1 MFPSSFTAFRAL
13 EDHSS
18 FLWEGSSFR
27 AAYPHPRRTSLKTL
41 ARPLGGQDGPTTLQP
56 SQQPRDPRVP
66 VCSLS
71 VLFLRPS
78 PLSLELSCALTR
90 MFNFYIQLFYVS
102 RRTGHVSPP
111 VAVRGSPHDPSQAH
125 NWTCCPRQSITA
137 PQDGAGESPL
147 AWKKAKGTCEEGRGL
162 GGRSLPEQSSCPGDT
177 WLLGTYSVPGLPPG
191 AVDTR
196 RGK

>member
-18 FLWEGSSFR
+18 LLWEGSSFR
-27 AAYPHPRRTSLKTL
+27 DAYPHPRRTSLKTP

-66 VCSLS
+66 ICSLW

-102 RRTGHVSPP
+102 RRTGYVSPP
-111 VAVRGSPHDPSQAH
+111 VAVRGSSHDPSQTH
-125 NWTCCPRQSITA
+125 NWTCCPDSQLPPPRMGQENLHWPGRKPRATVRRG
-137 PQDGAGESPL
+137 GA
-147 AWKKAKGTCEEGRGL
+147 RGL
-162 GGRSLPEQSSCPGDT
+162 GIHGYWAPTLCQAFLQVL
-177 WLLGTYSVPGLPPG
+177 W
-191 AVDTR
+191 TR
-196 RGK
+196 GEENKRRN

>member
-27 AAYPHPRRTSLKTL
+27 AAYPHPRRTSLKTP

-56 SQQPRDPRVP
+56 SQQPP

-102 RRTGHVSPP
+102 RRTGYVSPP
-111 VAVRGSPHDPSQAH
+111 VAARGSPTIALRPITGHAAP
-125 NWTCCPRQSITA
+125 NRQSITA

-162 GGRSLPEQSSCPGDT
+162 DGRSPPEQSSWPGDT
-177 WLLGTYSVPGLPPG
+177 RLLGTYSVPGLPPG